1 MINDI
6 DNIFNSVDIIES
18 DVKCEDIRCSIDG
31 KRYMFYVCS
40 YYPLSYIT
48 KNSDAF
54 HLWEKQLIR
63 RLDVAHEITAHSK
76 VAFLKTGGYIVPDA
90 LDTWLYGKFSLKKL
104 HSVNPYFFGIDVKCR
119 NERDTYIIIWHL
131 YKAMHCCSEF
141 WIIEPREGYGDAIYF
156 QDIRI
161 NTVTA
166 KYYRALLK
174 GGDLE
179 KYGLSR
185 ECSKIV
191 LSSKYVERFLNKE
204 MYRHDMQFIR
214 RDYK

>member
-1 MINDI
+1 MNI
-6 DNIFNSVDIIES
+6 DNILNSVDIIES
-18 DVKCEDIRCSIDG
+18 DVKCEDSRCSIDG

-40 YYPLSYIT
+40 YYPMSFMT
-48 KNSDAF
+48 KNSDTF
-54 HLWEKQLIR
+54 NLWSRQLIR
-63 RLDVAHEITAHSK
+63 RLDIAHEIVSHSRLT
-76 VAFLKTGGYIVPDA
+76 FYRTPGYVVSKE
-90 LDTWLYGKFSLKKL
+90 LQHWLYGNFSKKCID
-104 HSVNPYFFGIDVKCR
+104 SKNFYFFGIDVKCR
-119 NERDTYIIIWHL
+119 NERDTFIIIWHL

-179 KYGLSR
+179 KYGLNR

-214 RDYK
+214 